1 MTSDT
6 IKSSVTGN
14 LKNLQDT
21 FESFRAKHRST
32 EITDYAAIGMLLFTM
47 WFMFIAM
54 KPIL

>member
-21 FESFRAKHRST
+21 FESFKAKRRTT
-32 EITDYAAIGMLLFTM
+32 ELTDYAAIGMLVFTL
-47 WFMFIAM
+47 WFMYIAM

>member
-1 MTSDT
+1 MTTDT

-21 FESFRAKHRST
+21 FESFKAKHSAT
-32 EITDYAAIGMLLFTM
+32 ELNDYATIGMLLFTM
-47 WFMFIAM
+47 WFMYIAM

>member
-21 FESFRAKHRST
+21 FESFRARHRT
-32 EITDYAAIGMLLFTM
+32 TDITDYATIGMLLFTM
-47 WFMFIAM
+47 WFMYIAM